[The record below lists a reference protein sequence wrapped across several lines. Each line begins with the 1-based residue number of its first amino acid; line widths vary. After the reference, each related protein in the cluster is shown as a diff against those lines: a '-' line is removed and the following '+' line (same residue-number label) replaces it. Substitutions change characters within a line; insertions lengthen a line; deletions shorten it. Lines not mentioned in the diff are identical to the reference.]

1 VVGENASMT
10 EAPHGTMTMTSAP
23 PEANVLESLPPI
35 IPSIGFAR
43 RPIGGVVGA
52 VTDGIDPSTTV
63 VPSNGDIDPLA
74 FHNNILDVTAP
85 DVVRVGNRLILTS
98 KPARSWAW
106 KSFSSSAR
114 HDATEFNHWVRS
126 NVEYADYPYA
136 RFDVSLDPLIY
147 TDEEYAKYLDNPKE
161 MFDWKLEMKEWDL
174 VTGERRKMVMDVET
188 KEGGVDDGKD
198 LPPLNDKAFSWSS
211 STSELQHLLSTNNR
225 NFPWT
230 KSETDALLELARACD
245 LRWSVIIDRWHTR
258 FVDAPVSKLR
268 KIEDLQHRYYEVGD
282 VLLRCRAQEIV
293 AREAAKLEVVVG
305 GGGITTA
312 ADPPPK
318 AKEGKVDAVP
328 AASTGG
334 NTDGLPSFDQV
345 VESVVAPGT
354 TSINNDTPAPSNSD
368 SATITNAT
376 TQQLPESLEPST
388 IPPTEIEA
396 LKQLH
401 HQITMD
407 HTLVPPLSHP
417 ETGTIH
423 HRGGTKVFDLTIER
437 ARRAQLDRLWHRTK
451 EEEREEEELRAELRI
466 VEAQLRKLKRAG
478 KHVVP
483 ASSVVPPD
491 GSSLLSGG
499 TGVHADVKRGAS
511 SGATIPPT
519 QSQFR
524 EVPPPAPRLPLDVFM
539 QTHHSVSASF
549 VETAPVPTP
558 GTPYLQSGRL
568 FPPAIEGHTGLNQ
581 NTLKQMNAILHELNV
596 PKDPIPTKRNCD
608 LYDGVRKD
616 ALTLLILQK
625 IVLRKEGE
633 LNAKREKLLE
643 IQSTAAAAVVAREEA
658 EKKNLEDEEKKKTS
672 KEEGGAKT
680 SSEAPA
686 KSKTSKRPRDE
697 STMLN
702 QDIDGVAKG
711 KEGGDEI
718 KPKKRYQKKKKV
730 DTASTAVG
738 ALTAAGGTKLDVS
751 NSASTPVEPPV
762 GMMPPPPQVPTVANP
777 TVSPMVISKK
787 KLAVTKPTPVE
798 KADDEKDSTLAP
810 VIPVASAAAVKG
822 KRGRKPKKKDD

>member
-1 VVGENASMT
+1 MKV
-10 EAPHGTMTMTSAP
+10 TSAP
-23 PEANVLESLPPI
+23 LEANVLESLPPI
-35 IPSIGFAR
+35 VPSIGFAR
-43 RPIGGVVGA
+43 RPIEGDVGA
-52 VTDGIDPSTTV
+52 VTDGIDPSKTV
-63 VPSNGDIDPLA
+63 VAPSNDPSSSSA
-74 FHNNILDVTAP
+74 SHNNILDVTAP

-161 MFDWKLEMKEWDL
+161 MLDWKLEMKEWDL

-188 KEGGVDDGKD
+188 KEDGVGDTTGSSSSSSSRDGKD
-198 LPPLNDKAFSWSS
+198 IPPLNYKAFSWSS
-211 STSELQHLLSTNNR
+211 STSELQHLLSTNNK

-293 AREAAKLEVVVG
+293 AREAAKLEGVVVG
-305 GGGITTA
+305 GGTKTA
-312 ADPPPK
+312 AAPPPK
-318 AKEGKVDAVP
+318 AKGGKVDAVP

-334 NTDGLPSFDQV
+334 DTDGLSSFDQV
-345 VESVVAPGT
+345 VESVVAPEST
-354 TSINNDTPAPSNSD
+354 TSINNDTHVPSNSD

-437 ARRAQLDRLWHRTK
+437 ARRSQLDRLWHRTK
-451 EEEREEEELRAELRI
+451 EEEREEEELRAELRM

-499 TGVHADVKRGAS
+499 TGVHADVKRAS

-519 QSQFR
+519 QSQYR

-539 QTHHSVSASF
+539 QTHQSVSASF

-596 PKDPIPTKRNCD
+596 PKDPIPTKQNCD

-625 IVLRKEGE
+625 IVFRKEGE

-643 IQSTAAAAVVAREEA
+643 IQSMATAAVVAREVA
-658 EKKNLEDEEKKKTS
+658 EKKHLEDEEKKKSS

-686 KSKTSKRPRDE
+686 TSKTLKRPRDE
-697 STMLN
+697 STMSN
-702 QDIDGVAKG
+702 QDKTTVGVDGDV
-711 KEGGDEI
+711 I
-718 KPKKRYQKKKKV
+718 KPKKKCQKKKKA
-730 DTASTAVG
+730 DTPSTAEASTAAG
-738 ALTAAGGTKLDVS
+738 ATKLDFS
-751 NSASTPVEPPV
+751 SAASTSVEPPV
-762 GMMPPPPQVPTVANP
+762 GMIPPPLQIPTVANP

-787 KLAVTKPTPVE
+787 KPAVTKPTPVE
-798 KADDEKDSTLAP
+798 KADDEKNNTVSPA
-810 VIPVASAAAVKG
+810 IPSAAAKG